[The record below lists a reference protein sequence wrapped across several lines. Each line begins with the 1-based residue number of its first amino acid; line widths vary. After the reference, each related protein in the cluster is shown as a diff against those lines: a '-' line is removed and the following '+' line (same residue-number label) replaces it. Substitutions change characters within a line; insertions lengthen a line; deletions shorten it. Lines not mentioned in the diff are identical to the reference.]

1 MDTNTVAITI
11 RSFNTTGPAMD
22 LLRQHFPVVYVNTT
36 GTRLGERDLI
46 DALGDADAVIAG
58 TEEFS
63 ESVIE
68 SAPKL
73 KAISRVGVGTDNIN
87 MKAAE
92 RNNIRIFNTPDA
104 PVQAVAEHTLALI
117 LALLKHIPEYNENA
131 RRRDHSVR
139 PAALLSGKTAAIIG
153 MGRIGFRVAEILDA
167 IGCRIIF
174 YDPFMHREVPQEWKR
189 ADTIEGV
196 LAHADIVTL
205 HAAPGADQAP
215 LLDVGTLKKCTN
227 CPIIVN
233 TARGSFIDEEA
244 LVLAIREGWV
254 GGAGLDVAR
263 HEPLDG
269 PLLEFPQVI
278 ITPHVASNAR
288 ETREQMEMEAVM
300 NLVEWQK
307 EMAQ

>member
-22 LLRQHFPVVYVNTT
+22 LLRQHFSVVYVNTT

-58 TEEFS
+58 TEGFS

-68 SAPKL
+68 LAPTL

-131 RRRDHSVR
+131 RRGDHSVR
-139 PAALLSGKTAAIIG
+139 PASLLSGKTAAIIG

-167 IGCRIIF
+167 IGCGIIF
-174 YDPFMHREVPQEWKR
+174 YDPFMQRKVPQEWKR
-189 ADTIEGV
+189 ADTIEGL
-196 LAHADIVTL
+196 LANADIVTL
-205 HAAPGADQAP
+205 HAAPGTDQSP
-215 LLDVGTLKKCTN
+215 LLDGGTLKKCDRS
-227 CPIIVN
+227 PIIVN
-233 TARGSFIDEEA
+233 TARGSFIDEDA
-244 LVLAIREGWV
+244 LVSALREGWV

-263 HEPLDG
+263 NEPLEG
-269 PLLEFPQVI
+269 PLLEFAQVI
-278 ITPHVASNAR
+278 VTPHVASNAR

-300 NLVEWQK
+300 NLVEWKKVMVQ
-307 EMAQ
+307 